1 MRLFKFLP
9 LRLANMHV
17 SFIRKLPG
25 TKPYLYQNFTLVKA
39 IYALKAVALQIF
51 YDRVKAGQNYAVSS

>member
-1 MRLFKFLP
+1 MRLFKFLL
-9 LRLANMHV
+9 LRFSNMHV

-39 IYALKAVALQIF
+39 IYAFKAVALQFF
-51 YDRVKAGQNYAVSS
+51 YDRVKAGQHYEVSS